1 MFEKVSPESVGVPS
15 RRIGEYFRSLRL
27 NGFAMHDVLMMRH
40 GKLFTEEYWAPFH
53 KDFCHRQYS
62 QTKSYMSVAIGLLEA
77 EGKLSLSA
85 PIVSYFPDKIEGE
98 IPKELARQ
106 TVRDMLTMET
116 GVHVPWWF
124 GSDDPDRTHLYL
136 NRAKGVRPSAT
147 LWEYDSAGSQVLSSL
162 VERLS
167 GMTLFDYLY
176 DRVFQHLGTF
186 QTAEIL
192 KTRNGDSWGDSA
204 LLCTPRDMISFAN
217 LLLHGGVHEGRQLI
231 PADYLREATSP
242 QVYNDEDGWPD
253 PFERGYGY
261 QIWCTEEEGFAFV
274 GMGGQ
279 LTVVLPKYDF
289 VFVCNADV
297 QGNPFAYNAIVR
309 AMFDHIVYAL
319 KEGELPQEEEG
330 TALLREETKAL
341 TLLSEGGRRHVALE
355 EQIQGKTFLCE
366 ENPTGITAFSFTFGE
381 EGGVFRYEN
390 ASGKKELPFGLCRN
404 EFCQFPEY
412 GYSDGAGGVR
422 TTNGF
427 TYRAAVSAG
436 WREEGKL
443 SLRVQIIDR
452 YFGNLRAIFA
462 FRGNEVAVSMR
473 RSAEDFLHK
482 YEGTFRGKMMQ

>member
-1 MFEKVSPESVGVPS
+1 
-15 RRIGEYFRSLRL
+15 
-27 NGFAMHDVLMMRH
+27 
-40 GKLFTEEYWAPFH
+40 
-53 KDFCHRQYS
+53 
-62 QTKSYMSVAIGLLEA
+62 
-77 EGKLSLSA
+77 
-85 PIVSYFPDKIEGE
+85 
-98 IPKELARQ
+98 
-106 TVRDMLTMET
+106 
-116 GVHVPWWF
+116 
-124 GSDDPDRTHLYL
+124 
-136 NRAKGVRPSAT
+136 
-147 LWEYDSAGSQVLSSL
+147 
-162 VERLS
+162 
-167 GMTLFDYLY
+167 
-176 DRVFQHLGTF
+176 
-186 QTAEIL
+186 
-192 KTRNGDSWGDSA
+192 
-204 LLCTPRDMISFAN
+204 MISFAN

-279 LTVVLPKYDF
+279 LTVALPKYDF

-366 ENPTGITAFSFTFGE
+366 ENPTGITAFSFTFE
-381 EGGVFRYEN
+381 KEGGVFRYEN